1 MEWSPPTK
9 TDVEGKSIPKSKVE
23 WTNEADTLASK
34 NSRALNAIFNGV
46 DPAQFKMISI
56 IEVAKQAWDILRVSF
71 EGMGT
76 VCESRLELLTAKFKN
91 LRMLEKE
98 TIRDFNGQL
107 YELENASF
115 DQGVKIL
122 RNA

>member
-23 WTNEADTLASK
+23 WTNEADTLATK

-56 IEVAKQAWDILRVSF
+56 VEVAKQAWDILRVSF

-76 VCESRLELLTAKFKN
+76 VCESRLELLTTKFKN